1 MIFQL
6 TERTCGHANNGR
18 LSQIAILTA
27 SARAS
32 LEIPVSLIAIAMHLN
47 RGTHCTGKMENG
59 RNKFCVRENTG
70 KFGNVAITGN
80 LVVRVVN
87 SLNLKVKVKDISMFA
102 AEISKKKLK
111 LDKSAKSVL

>member
-1 MIFQL
+1 M

-59 RNKFCVRENTG
+59 PNKFCVRENTG

-87 SLNLKVKVKDISMFA
+87 SLNLKVKDISIFA